1 MRKQAALRRVIRL
14 IFLQRGGQLVRAAR
28 AVAALNA
35 FQAADGLIHGHA
47 DDQRGDAL
55 RVARAAAVKFAGGN
69 DVVFHLEL
77 DGAAANML
85 FPPVMRKNERRF
97 YNSTRIAFFL
107 PVTRAPFDS

>member
-1 MRKQAALRRVIRL
+1 MIRL

-35 FQAADGLIHGHA
+35 LQAADGLIHGHA

-77 DGAAANML
+77 DGAAANI
-85 FPPVMRKNERRF
+85 MRF
-97 YNSTRIAFFL
+97 IGIHAVSSCHA
-107 PVTRAPFDS
+107 